1 MFSLR
6 ESYYVYRV
14 RTSHDEQAF
23 ARLYDEY
30 VESIY
35 RFIYSK
41 LSSKEQAEDM
51 TSETFLRFWQM
62 IQRGE
67 EVHHVRGMLYR
78 VARNL
83 VIDVYRRRQTAS
95 MVGPVTFQ
103 EDETSSDSEPSLL
116 SDAGRGSR
124 AMEAQTDVALLMDQ
138 INQLKEDYQ
147 DVLTLRLMEDL
158 SFQDIA
164 EALGKEAGTVRV
176 LYHRAL
182 KALQRLQDVPKPP
195 LPHP

>member
-1 MFSLR
+1 MLSLR

-35 RFIYSK
+35 RFVYSK
-41 LSSKEQAEDM
+41 LSSREQAEDV
-51 TSETFLRFWQM
+51 TSDTFLRFWKM
-62 IQRGE
+62 IQQGE
-67 EVHHVRGMLYR
+67 EVRHVRGMLYR

-103 EDETSSDSEPSLL
+103 EDETSSDSESSL
-116 SDAGRGSR
+116 SDVGKGSR
-124 AMEAQTDVALLMDQ
+124 AMEAQADVALLMDK
-138 INQLKEDYQ
+138 IAQLKEDYQ

-164 EALGKEAGTVRV
+164 EALGKETGTVRV
-176 LYHRAL
+176 LFHRAL
-182 KALQRLQDVPKPP
+182 KALQRLQDEPKPP
-195 LPHP
+195 SPHP